1 MRNITRTISKR
12 QLYEM
17 PSGRKAY
24 IIKCSY
30 KDQEVIMSYLNLT
43 EDELAEC
50 STDEDRREKGLFW
63 MSPKNIHRCCKYMG
77 EVRFRDGGVF
87 ETDD

>member
-1 MRNITRTISKR
+1 
-12 QLYEM
+12 
-17 PSGRKAY
+17 
-24 IIKCSY
+24 
-30 KDQEVIMSYLNLT
+30 MSYLNLT